1 MKKLSRRDFLRL
13 SGAAVLAV
21 GMTGVL
27 SGCDDSTSSSVQVKP
42 FGAEIAVGDCV
53 VTFLKVGGT
62 RSAER
67 GGLMQEVELSL
78 KNGGAEFS
86 LEKADFEVKIN
97 KSRTLEISDVAKC
110 DANWR
115 SVESGTIKCAKG
127 ETTNIR
133 VWLKTQ
139 PHIDDVQDIQA
150 SVTIHNKKVTAAT
163 TKDKIK
169 LGVG

>member
-1 MKKLSRRDFLRL
+1 MKTLSRRDFLRL
-13 SGAAVLAV
+13 SGATVLAV

-42 FGAEIAVGDCV
+42 FKTDIVVGDCTV
-53 VTFLKVGGT
+53 NFIRAGGT

-67 GGLMQEVELSL
+67 GGMMQEVELSV
-78 KNGGAEFS
+78 KNNGAEFS

-97 KSRTLEISDVAKC
+97 KSQNLEISSVGKC
-110 DANWR
+110 DTNWR
-115 SVESGTIKCAKG
+115 PVESGTVKCAKG

-139 PHIDDVQDIQA
+139 PHLDDIQDVQA
-150 SVTIHNKKVTAAT
+150 SVTIHNKKVTAVT
-163 TKDKIK
+163 TKDKIE